1 MVWKRMAAL
10 VLLLLL
16 QVSGFGKDMEVNAGP
31 FAYFGLTLPAEMVAG
46 KSYQVT
52 LKAYDSFGNI
62 TDYFGERSG
71 AFTLHATGGM
81 KVVPDRVTA
90 SMFAKGS
97 VTLTL
102 SDRVAEAVT
111 LDIAEEGRALMVKN
125 ERNDQFVTFFDL
137 DVVSAP
143 LADFVLN
150 VPDAPLAG
158 EAFDVTVTARDSQGN
173 VIADYGNVGKGVRV
187 SVEGRSGKRD
197 YTLPPHAF
205 NGGSASVALRYD
217 IPETVRITAR
227 DLGNSAVEG
236 SVDAVTLRAQQLQRI
251 EVKTPASI
259 RAGERFRVEL
269 RAYNQFGSVMR
280 NYAAV
285 GSDVMLTG
293 NGGGRL
299 IPDRVPAS
307 AFFDGV
313 ALFETR
319 YTKSEGVDIS
329 AHPVGGMPARSAVGR
344 TTPAEAGKPVEAK
357 RQAAAEEPA
366 ETPEAGNEAFPLS
379 LRFSSSLGTIEKVT
393 VDRAERGEDTRVV
406 VYFPKKGR
414 VREVN
419 AFDKA
424 IKVNGRTIGTL
435 SVDGYVD
442 LQGRLVI
449 ALKKS
454 EPFDVDADADGSA
467 LNLRFTLSH

>member
-1 MVWKRMAAL
+1 MVLKRMAAF
-10 VLLLLL
+10 LLPLLL

-52 LKAYDSFGNI
+52 LRAYDSYGNI
-62 TDYFGERSG
+62 TDYFGKRSD
-71 AFTLHATGGM
+71 AFALHATGGM
-81 KVVPDRVTA
+81 KVVPDRVTG
-90 SMFAKGS
+90 SMFSNGS
-97 VTLTL
+97 VALTL

-111 LDIAEEGRALMVKN
+111 LDITEGGRTLMVKN
-125 ERNDQFVTFFDL
+125 ERSDRFVTFFDL
-137 DVVSAP
+137 DVMSAP
-143 LADFVLN
+143 LADFVLK
-150 VPDAPLAG
+150 VPKAPLAG
-158 EAFDVTVTARDSQGN
+158 ESFDVTVTARDSQGN
-173 VIADYGNVGKGVRV
+173 VIADYGNVGRGVRV
-187 SVEGRSGKRD
+187 RVEGKSGKRD
-197 YTLPPHAF
+197 YTVPPHAF
-205 NGGSASVALRYD
+205 SGGSASVALRYD

-236 SVDAVTLRAQQLQRI
+236 SVGAVALRAQQLDRI
-251 EVKTPASI
+251 EVRTPASI

-269 RAYNQFGSVMR
+269 RAYNQFGRPMR

-307 AFFDGV
+307 LFFDGV
-313 ALFETR
+313 AFFETR

-329 AHPVGGMPARSAVGR
+329 AHPVGGMPARRSEVR
-344 TTPAEAGKPVEAK
+344 ETPAEAKKP
-357 RQAAAEEPA
+357 P
-366 ETPEAGNEAFPLS
+366 ETRKPAGNEEFPLS
-379 LRFSSSLGTIEKVT
+379 LRFSSSLGAIEKVI
-393 VDRAERGEDTRVV
+393 VGRAERGEDARVI

-454 EPFDVDADADGSA
+454 EPFDIAVDAEGST
-467 LNLRFTLSH
+467 LDLRFTLPH